1 MSTNYYCGKCDIYR
15 SPGGSFYGRNE
26 DLCPNCL
33 NPMYLVTDCF
43 GCDIEFPAI
52 EEVDGYHSLECK
64 QLAEESWHADLIGG

>member
-15 SPGGSFYGRNE
+15 SPGGSFYGRHE

-33 NPMYLVTDCF
+33 NPMYLITDCW

-52 EEVDGYHSLECK
+52 EEHDGYHSLECK